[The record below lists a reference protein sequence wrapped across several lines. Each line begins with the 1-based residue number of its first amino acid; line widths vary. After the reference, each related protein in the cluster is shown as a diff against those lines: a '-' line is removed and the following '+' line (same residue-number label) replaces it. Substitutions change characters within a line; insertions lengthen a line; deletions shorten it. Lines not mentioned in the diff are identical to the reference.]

1 MWEWC
6 PWKAA
11 VQRVLG
17 IPRPLN
23 TDGRK
28 AGNSVINA
36 KYTKGAAC
44 EIWVAQISSDS
55 CQNDGWKAGNSL
67 INGTYIQGAAYWCP
81 WKAAVER
88 VLWIPHPLNTDG
100 QKAGNSLINGTYIQ
114 GAAYWCPWKAA
125 VERVLRI
132 PHPLNTDGRKAGNSL
147 INGTYIQG
155 AAYGR
160 KAGNSLINGTYIQG
174 AAYGWKAG
182 NSLING
188 TYIQGAAYWCPWK
201 AAVERVL
208 RIPHPLNTDG
218 QKAGNSLINGTY
230 IQGAACE
237 VWVTQ
242 ISSNS
247 FQNGV
252 HGKLLFSGC
261 WGYHIRSIQ
270 MSGRLAILVRSGTGL
285 RCPNQLRF
293 MPEWCPWKVAVE
305 RVLRIPH
312 PPNTDGRKAG
322 NSLINGTYIQG
333 AACEVWVTQISS
345 DSCQNGV
352 HGKLLFS
359 GCWGYHIRS
368 IQMSGWLAIV

>member
-1 MWEWC
+1 MPEWF

-11 VQRVLG
+11 VELVLR
-17 IPRPLN
+17 IPHPLN
-23 TDGRK
+23 TDGWKAGNSLINGTYIQGAAYGRK
-28 AGNSVINA
+28 AGNSLINGT
-36 KYTKGAAC
+36 YIQGAAYG
-44 EIWVAQISSDS
+44 Q
-55 CQNDGWKAGNSL
+55 KAGNSL

-100 QKAGNSLINGTYIQ
+100 WKAGNSLINGTYIQ

-155 AAYGR
+155 AA
-160 KAGNSLINGTYIQG
+160 
-174 AAYGWKAG
+174 
-182 NSLING
+182 
-188 TYIQGAAYWCPWK
+188 
-201 AAVERVL
+201 
-208 RIPHPLNTDG
+208 
-218 QKAGNSLINGTY
+218 
-230 IQGAACE
+230 CE
-237 VWVTQ
+237 
-242 ISSNS
+242 
-247 FQNGV
+247 
-252 HGKLLFSGC
+252 
-261 WGYHIRSIQ
+261 
-270 MSGRLAILVRSGTGL
+270 
-285 RCPNQLRF
+285 LRF
-293 MPEWCPWKVAVE
+293 MPEWCPWKAAVQRVLGIPHPLNTDE
-305 RVLRIPH
+305 RKAGNSVINAKYTKGAACEIWVTQISSNSCQTGVHAKPLLSSLPEWCPWKAAVKRVLRIPH